1 MSVVDRD
8 TLPTTCFS
16 VQAVCEPSVMSRVL
30 ELFVKRGLTPTRMI
44 ADVIGPDSD
53 KLHIDIPMRG
63 LEPELAGYLARCMR
77 PLASVDCVRVSARGV
92 VPWAR
97 AGCAA

>member
-44 ADVIGPDSD
+44 ADVSGPDSAT
-53 KLHIDIPMRG
+53 LTIDIQMRG
-63 LEPELAGYLARCMR
+63 LEPALAGYMALCQ
-77 PLASVDCVRVSARGV
+77 PQPASVNCLLVSARGV
-92 VPWAR
+92 VPSGR
-97 AGCAA
+97 NTEGP